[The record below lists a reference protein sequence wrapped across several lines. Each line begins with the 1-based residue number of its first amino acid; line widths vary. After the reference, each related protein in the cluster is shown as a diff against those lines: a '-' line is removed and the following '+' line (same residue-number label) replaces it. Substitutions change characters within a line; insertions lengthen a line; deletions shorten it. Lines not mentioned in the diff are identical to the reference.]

1 MAGNWSPERIFLE
14 YFEAEMTEIGRIPK
28 AQMKLRILI
37 KKTRCMISS
46 PKCLLNPWLI
56 TFCTKWYFVLS
67 EAIICLSLGL
77 HLIPCVALS
86 VFPCIQV

>member
-37 KKTRCMISS
+37 KKNGVYGVIS
-46 PKCLLNPWLI
+46 
-56 TFCTKWYFVLS
+56 
-67 EAIICLSLGL
+67 
-77 HLIPCVALS
+77 
-86 VFPCIQV
+86 

>member
-37 KKTRCMISS
+37 KKPGVFEKANSRKMNEYRICFRVVF
-46 PKCLLNPWLI
+46 LLCYVYQI
-56 TFCTKWYFVLS
+56 TAGT
-67 EAIICLSLGL
+67 
-77 HLIPCVALS
+77 
-86 VFPCIQV
+86 Q

>member
-37 KKTRCMISS
+37 KKTVYD
-46 PKCLLNPWLI
+46 N
-56 TFCTKWYFVLS
+56 LS
-67 EAIICLSLGL
+67 R
-77 HLIPCVALS
+77 V
-86 VFPCIQV
+86 